1 MAGSGSINY
10 ENMMSAYNR
19 MTDQINSMMTSI
31 GKQTAGGV
39 QMKMLFQLQM
49 NMNQLSMFGQTVTN
63 VIQGVQEVAMGVARN
78 AKGA

>member
-1 MAGSGSINY
+1 MSIDYNR
-10 ENMMSAYNR
+10 MMSAYNR
-19 MTDQINSMMTSI
+19 MTDQINSMMKSI
-31 GKQTAGGV
+31 GGYSAGGV
-39 QMKMLFQLQM
+39 QMQKLFELQM

>member
-1 MAGSGSINY
+1 
-10 ENMMSAYNR
+10 
-19 MTDQINSMMTSI
+19 
-31 GKQTAGGV
+31 
-39 QMKMLFQLQM
+39 MLFQLQM